1 MCQCIKT
8 SDRGNAF
15 VSNHS
20 FLCSWQ
26 HCGEGLFGTLL
37 KGRLVCEW
45 SRRLPVNS
53 RVEQLRRAAVLKEG
67 WGLGTGLGFGV
78 KGFFQGG
85 MSYSN
90 LE

>member
-53 RVEQLRRAAVLKEG
+53 RVEQLRRAAVFEKAED
-67 WGLGTGLGFGV
+67 WGQDRDSGSKDSSEV
-78 KGFFQGG
+78 
-85 MSYSN
+85 
-90 LE
+90 E